1 MSRLPAV
8 RDGEL
13 YISQHEDS
21 IQVGTQQW
29 FDWLREARSFTFA
42 GAAGTFTAR
51 HEERSGRRFWYAYR
65 QQDRILRKTYLGRAA
80 DLTLQRL
87 EQAALTLAQTGD
99 QDAHAR
105 SRGE

>member
-13 YISQHEDS
+13 YISQHEAP
-21 IQVGTQQW
+21 IQIGEPQW

-51 HEERSGRRFWYAYR
+51 HEERSGRHFWYAYR
-65 QQDRILRKTYLGRAA
+65 QRDRMLRKTYLGRAA

-87 EQAALTLAQTGD
+87 EQAALALAQAGD
-99 QDAHAR
+99 NGM
-105 SRGE
+105 S